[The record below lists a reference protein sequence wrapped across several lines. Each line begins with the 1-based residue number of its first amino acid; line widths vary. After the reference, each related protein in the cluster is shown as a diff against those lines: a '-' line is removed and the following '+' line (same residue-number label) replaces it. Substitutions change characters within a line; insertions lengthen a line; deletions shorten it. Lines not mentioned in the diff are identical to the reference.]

1 MDGLAALGI
10 RTLLG
15 DARAYSSI
23 LASYTMPK
31 HVTYE
36 RLHDELKRAGFVIYA
51 GQGSF
56 AGEIFRIAVM
66 GDVTSDDIARLLAE
80 IAKVVS

>member
-1 MDGLAALGI
+1 
-10 RTLLG
+10 
-15 DARAYSSI
+15 
-23 LASYTMPK
+23 
-31 HVTYE
+31 VTYE

-66 GDVTSDDIARLLAE
+66 GDVTSGDIERLLGEIAR
-80 IAKVVS
+80 VVR